1 MSDAA
6 AVKRAPRSKAEQR
19 AETLEQ
25 ILDAA
30 EYLFAENGLAGVT
43 LRDVAQ
49 RVGVHTTLMHY
60 YFKNKQS
67 LFEQVFARRAG
78 VTSGRR
84 MEALDR
90 YEAEAGDR
98 PTVEGALHAFLDT
111 DLDLYIEGGEPWK
124 NYGAFGARISNT
136 PEGAELMDE
145 HFDPVVL
152 RLMSI
157 LKRALPDC
165 PEADVFWGY
174 HFVTGAL
181 MNTLART
188 GRIDRLSG
196 GLCRSDDYEAVKAR
210 MAAFMAAGFTHLDQ
224 RRPERGPEPE
234 AGTSNTCGGIG
245 GAYSPTFQFQA
256 WPPCARRR
264 HTTASLSA
272 NMPGSRCVDG
282 SLRRRE
288 SRALEAWGHA
298 SAALRG
304 RRHRRR
310 GQAHVPV
317 PGEVPCGATA
327 ADHRLVQLEHAGLR
341 IVGDLRRRPDREV
354 GVVIAPGRPVR
365 RAGGLRTTGLG
376 EAGPVADHL
385 RRQAPLLRR
394 VADLG
399 PERGRWRSSVPNT
412 NGQLRWRGRR
422 AARPRPP
429 PGYPWSQQVQVGR
442 LHRAAVC
449 AADQP
454 LGRPAIEGVTR
465 RLQHALA
472 RVGARGGAC
481 R

>member
-1 MSDAA
+1 MSKPA
-6 AVKRAPRSKAEQR
+6 AVKRATRSKAEQR

-30 EYLFAENGLAGVT
+30 EYLFAQNGLAGVT

-67 LFEQVFARRAG
+67 LFEQVFARRAT

-152 RLMSI
+152 RLVGI

-165 PEADVFWGY
+165 PEADIFWGY

-196 GLCRSDDYEAVKAR
+196 DLCRSNDYEAVKAR
-210 MAAFMAAGFTHLDQ
+210 MAGFMAAGFLHLD
-224 RRPERGPEPE
+224 
-234 AGTSNTCGGIG
+234 
-245 GAYSPTFQFQA
+245 
-256 WPPCARRR
+256 
-264 HTTASLSA
+264 
-272 NMPGSRCVDG
+272 
-282 SLRRRE
+282 
-288 SRALEAWGHA
+288 
-298 SAALRG
+298 
-304 RRHRRR
+304 
-310 GQAHVPV
+310 
-317 PGEVPCGATA
+317 
-327 ADHRLVQLEHAGLR
+327 
-341 IVGDLRRRPDREV
+341 RRRPGAGSPPAAAEGSARK
-354 GVVIAPGRPVR
+354 GR
-365 RAGGLRTTGLG
+365 
-376 EAGPVADHL
+376 
-385 RRQAPLLRR
+385 
-394 VADLG
+394 
-399 PERGRWRSSVPNT
+399 RSSSTP
-412 NGQLRWRGRR
+412 
-422 AARPRPP
+422 AR
-429 PGYPWSQQVQVGR
+429 
-442 LHRAAVC
+442 
-449 AADQP
+449 
-454 LGRPAIEGVTR
+454 
-465 RLQHALA
+465 LA
-472 RVGARGGAC
+472 RDGGTLQP